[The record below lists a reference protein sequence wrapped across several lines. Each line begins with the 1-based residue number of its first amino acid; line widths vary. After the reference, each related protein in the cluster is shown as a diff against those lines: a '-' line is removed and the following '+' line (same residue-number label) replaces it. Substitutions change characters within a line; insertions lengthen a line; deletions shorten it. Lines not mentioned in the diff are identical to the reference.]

1 MNWLITRRTSIG
13 YFLVSYLSIFLLSVF
28 LNVGADLRV
37 TSDGVLARSLISSLI
52 LWYALYLT
60 SFSRLLYGITLT
72 ILAFLLTLKIY
83 YAHVLGVHIEPAVF
97 EGMFDTSPEEVARLG
112 SLKPVAIL
120 LAMLLFLMV
129 GVEFGWLKAREFRQ
143 RVAWHFIKWL
153 IVLVV
158 LGGYSF
164 ATGRLG
170 AAELQRLAEQ
180 AFPVNFVKQFAIA
193 ARARYRLYVANTKK
207 VDIASK
213 YPFALHDKTSL
224 TVVFIRAES
233 LRSRSFPLVKDV
245 RDRDNMLPDI
255 GRMVVLRNMFSY
267 DNYTQAAVPWML
279 SRSVDD
285 HLLNEKSFISV
296 LRKLGFDT
304 TWLGCDNSNIA
315 GFATP
320 IVNYSLEADRALFVG
335 KLGDWLK
342 QQPVGTI
349 RRLVGP
355 SFHDERQFAYLLAN
369 LGDRDNGRQF
379 FWVEMNGS
387 HVPWRGFS
395 EAYVYARPLCD
406 KLLDEVYS
414 CPREAAASSY
424 NSTVLFTQHAL
435 RSLIN
440 KLKDRNAIVFFA
452 SDHGES
458 TGEGGL
464 YGHGFMLPNGSRRI
478 RDQINPAF
486 MVWMSDRF
494 VATHHDALEALQA
507 HSQDY
512 ARHDVIFHSVLDVLG
527 VDSPIVDR
535 KKSLFSP
542 AFVARPRFVEYRYKS
557 KGGKVFIAD
566 YNRVEFG
573 FTNLDALPGEVAE
586 LALDLPGSDRLI
598 EIGLSDRY
606 TNSNFTGR
614 IGYELRQGGKIIA
627 HGDIAE
633 KNDRSGRRVLVDLSR
648 SHHLVFRLIA
658 SDKVEKGWSW
668 GAAAKTTIRLHEVES
683 IGHAKR

>member
-1 MNWLITRRTSIG
+1 MNWLAARRASIG
-13 YFLVSYLSIFLLSVF
+13 YFFLSYISIFLLSVF
-28 LNVGADLRV
+28 LNVGADFRV

-60 SFSRLLYGITLT
+60 SFNRILYGMMLT
-72 ILAFLLTLKIY
+72 ILALLLTLKIY

-129 GVEFGWLKAREFRQ
+129 GVEFGWLKAREFRH
-143 RVAWHFIKWL
+143 RVAWHFVKWL
-153 IVLVV
+153 IVLIV
-158 LGGYSF
+158 LGSYSF
-164 ATGRLG
+164 ATGRLS
-170 AAELQRLAEQ
+170 AVELERLAEQ
-180 AFPVNFVKQFAIA
+180 AFPVNFLKQFTIA
-193 ARARYRLYVANTKK
+193 AKARYRLYVANKEK

-213 YPFALHDKTSL
+213 YPFSL
-224 TVVFIRAES
+224 DGKAPLMVVFVRAES
-233 LRSRSFPLVKDV
+233 LRSRSFPLVEGRRDV
-245 RDRDNMLPDI
+245 GNMLPDI
-255 GRMVVLRNMFSY
+255 GRMVVLPNIFSY

-285 HLLNEKSFISV
+285 RLLNEKSFISV

-320 IVNYSLEADRALFVG
+320 IVNYSMEADRSLFVG
-335 KLGDWLK
+335 KLEDWIK
-342 QQPVGTI
+342 QQPQGII

-355 SFHDERQFAYLLAN
+355 HGGSDARQFGYLLYN
-369 LGDRDNGRQF
+369 LGDKDEKRQF

-395 EAYVYARPLCD
+395 EAYIYAQPLCD
-406 KLLDEVYS
+406 KSLDEVYS
-414 CPREAAASSY
+414 CSQEEASNSY
-424 NSTVLFTQHAL
+424 NSTVLFAQHLL
-435 RSLIN
+435 RRLIE

-458 TGEGGL
+458 TGEDGL
-464 YGHGFMLPNGSRRI
+464 YGHGFMLPSGARRI

-486 MVWMSDRF
+486 MVWASDRF
-494 VATHHDALEALQA
+494 VASHPEVMETLQA
-507 HSQDY
+507 HSGSY

-527 VDSPIVDR
+527 VDSPIIDR

-542 AFVARPRFVEYRYKS
+542 SFVARPPFVEYRYKS
-557 KGGKVFIAD
+557 KNGKVFIAD
-566 YNRVEFG
+566 YNKIEFG
-573 FTNLDALPGEVAE
+573 FMGSDAVPGEVAE
-586 LALDLPGSDRLI
+586 LGIDLPGDDRLVEI
-598 EIGLSDRY
+598 ELSDRY
-606 TNSNFTGR
+606 SNEKFPGR
-614 IGYELRQGGKIIA
+614 ITYELKQSEKVIA
-627 HGDIAE
+627 SGDIVE
-633 KNDRSGRRVLVDLSR
+633 KNDDPGKRVVVDLSR

-658 SDKVEKGWSW
+658 SKKVEKGWAW
-668 GAAAKTTIRLHEVES
+668 GAAAKTTIKFHEVDSSRRAE
-683 IGHAKR
+683 